1 MQNSFWIHLS
11 IKIICAKM
19 IFGILLNALVK
30 MLNKKYF
37 TKNCSNKMYSKKIY
51 KKKLTCKIKKLC
63 ILLAFL
69 LITITLGFIL
79 LQKISSKK
87 KHLLP
92 YHYTSIKLKE
102 IGVKNIL

>member
-19 IFGILLNALVK
+19 IFGILLHALVK

-37 TKNCSNKMYSKKIY
+37 TKYRSNKMYSKKIY
-51 KKKLTCKIKKLC
+51 KKKITCKVKKLC

-79 LQKISSKK
+79 LQKTSSKK
-87 KHLLP
+87 KKKYYRITIP
-92 YHYTSIKLKE
+92 VS
-102 IGVKNIL
+102 N

>member
-1 MQNSFWIHLS
+1 MQNYFWIHLS

-19 IFGILLNALVK
+19 IFGILLHALVK

-37 TKNCSNKMYSKKIY
+37 TKYRSNKMYSKKIY
-51 KKKLTCKIKKLC
+51 KKKITCKRKKLC

-69 LITITLGFIL
+69 LITITLGFTL

-87 KHLLP
+87 KN
-92 YHYTSIKLKE
+92 YYRITTAVSD
-102 IGVKNIL
+102 